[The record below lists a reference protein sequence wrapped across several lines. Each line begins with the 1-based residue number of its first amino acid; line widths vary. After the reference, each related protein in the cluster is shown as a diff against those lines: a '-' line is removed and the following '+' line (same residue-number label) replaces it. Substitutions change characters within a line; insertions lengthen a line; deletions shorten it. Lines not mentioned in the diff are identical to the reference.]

1 MSNTKP
7 VTNATFDGLAFP
19 VARVT
24 YSSNSGN
31 CSATIVRGSDRI
43 YRARVSYDHAIGGS
57 RNAVRAA
64 EKAFEKVRADL
75 PVFAREEY
83 VAIPGDLNN
92 GAYVF
97 TFVPRHF
104 FGED

>member
-7 VTNATFDGLAFP
+7 ITNATFDGLAFL

-24 YSSNSGN
+24 YSGN
-31 CSATIVRGSDRI
+31 GGNYSATIVRDRI
-43 YRARVSYDHAIGGS
+43 YRARVSYDHAIGGGS

-104 FGED
+104 FGEA